1 MRHKIF
7 FHCLRNRA
15 PCGRII
21 KSKTTQKRFA
31 EVKRGDNINMRI
43 VFFGDSITDCDRDR
57 GDEKSFGNGYVKVL
71 ADKLRPIYPDMD
83 VVLYNKGVSGN
94 EVCDLLARV
103 QRDVIDLQPD
113 AVVIMI
119 GINNTIHQY
128 KYGKELNFKQ
138 FERDLTQLVTAL
150 KEAGIVVIF
159 LEPFLLPAPDKRRM
173 RPVFDKE
180 LEIIRRVCVDKCDE
194 FVAYD
199 EMFNGLCESHSYT
212 IYSEDG
218 VHPTFK
224 GSNLIANTSIK
235 AIRKHLM

>member
-1 MRHKIF
+1 
-7 FHCLRNRA
+7 
-15 PCGRII
+15 
-21 KSKTTQKRFA
+21 
-31 EVKRGDNINMRI
+31 MRI

-57 GDEKSFGNGYVKVL
+57 SDEKSLGNGYVKIL

-83 VVLYNKGVSGN
+83 IQLFNKGVSGN

-103 QRDVIDLQPD
+103 QSDVIDLKPD

-119 GINNTIHQY
+119 GINNVIHQF
-128 KYGKELNFKQ
+128 KIGKQLDLKQ
-138 FERDLTQLVTAL
+138 FEKDLAELIAKL

-159 LEPFLLPAPDKRRM
+159 LEPFLLPAPDKRRL
-173 RPVFDKE
+173 RPLFNKE
-180 LEIIRRVCVDKCDE
+180 LEIVNRICVKECDE

-199 EMFNGLCESHSYT
+199 EMFNGLCETRPYNL
-212 IYSEDG
+212 YSEDG

-224 GSNLIANTSIK
+224 GSNLIANTAIK

>member
-1 MRHKIF
+1 MK
-7 FHCLRNRA
+7 
-15 PCGRII
+15 
-21 KSKTTQKRFA
+21 
-31 EVKRGDNINMRI
+31 I

-57 GDEKSFGNGYVKVL
+57 NDEKSLGNGYVKVL

-83 VVLYNKGVSGN
+83 IELVNKGISGN

-103 QRDVIDLQPD
+103 QRDVIDLKPD

-119 GINNTIHQY
+119 GINNTIHQF
-128 KYGKELNFKQ
+128 KYGKELDFKQ
-138 FERDLTQLVTAL
+138 FERDLVELITVL

-159 LEPFLLPAPDKRRM
+159 LEPFLLPAPDKSRM
-173 RPVFDKE
+173 RPVFNKE
-180 LEIIRRVCVDKCDE
+180 LAIIHRVCVEKCDE

-199 EMFNGLCESHSYT
+199 EMFNGLCESHPFT
-212 IYSEDG
+212 DYSLDG
-218 VHPTFK
+218 VHPTFR